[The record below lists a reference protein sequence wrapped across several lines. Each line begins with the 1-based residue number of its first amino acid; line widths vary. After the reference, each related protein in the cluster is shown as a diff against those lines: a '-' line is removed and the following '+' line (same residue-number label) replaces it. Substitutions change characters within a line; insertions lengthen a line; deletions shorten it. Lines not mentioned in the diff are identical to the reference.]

1 MIPYCNPKFESQ
13 IGSFFNKSFFVGFSK
28 SKPHSSASNL
38 YSSTSFV
45 SVPTKLH
52 QTHSQKKKKKMPYFK
67 TSIGTTPEWQ
77 DEEDVETCIESTTS
91 SAETLPPPP
100 LSPPTTTTTTATT
113 ATTTDEPMAD
123 FCTTHYENG
132 LNGRF
137 LQPDAINFFAG
148 ASGKFEDPEQR
159 ELATQS
165 FSTKLEA
172 SMSKMMDTRGS
183 TIIDVGAG
191 TGLFLNMFR

>member
-1 MIPYCNPKFESQ
+1 
-13 IGSFFNKSFFVGFSK
+13 
-28 SKPHSSASNL
+28 
-38 YSSTSFV
+38 
-45 SVPTKLH
+45 
-52 QTHSQKKKKKMPYFK
+52 MPYFK
-67 TSIGTTPEWQ
+67 TSVGSTPEWQ
-77 DEEDVETCIESTTS
+77 DEEDVTERVESITS
-91 SAETLPPPP
+91 STLSAETLPPPP
-100 LSPPTTTTTTATT
+100 VSPPTTTTT
-113 ATTTDEPMAD
+113 DEPMVD
-123 FCTTHYENG
+123 FCTTHYGENG

-148 ASGKFEDPEQR
+148 ASGKFEDPEKW

-191 TGLFLNMFR
+191 TGLFLSMFRWVVCQINFYFFCFFVFLFFCFLAIMKILYIY